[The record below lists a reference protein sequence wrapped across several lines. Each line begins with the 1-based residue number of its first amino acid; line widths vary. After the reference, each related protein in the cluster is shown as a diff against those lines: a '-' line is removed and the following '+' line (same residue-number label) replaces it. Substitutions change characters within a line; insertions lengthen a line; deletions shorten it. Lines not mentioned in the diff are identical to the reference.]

1 MLSVETKERLD
12 YKKFDDMSTEA
23 LETVLQADFDAPEAE
38 QMDVDTIMYITNLLI
53 EREKADSQNSAK
65 NVAAA
70 KAEFYRE
77 YYPLMDNKGLV
88 QDIVADVEEMVNSSA
103 KRNKIS
109 LVHQTWYKKVA
120 GMAAAILI
128 VFCVGSVTAYAF
140 GIGPIAKWNEDR
152 FWFETT
158 PVTAELANVVSDFN
172 NAEKLVPKWL
182 PDGFEYENMD
192 IVNYSDWSG
201 INSSFVKNTD
211 NDTYHIFI
219 DYYFNNANEHL
230 IYEKTNKDAVKYTK
244 NGIDHY
250 IITNSNNITIVWL
263 NGDFECSVTGKI
275 TESEAKKIINSIY

>member
-12 YKKFDDMSTEA
+12 YNKFDDMSTEA
-23 LETVLQADFDAPEAE
+23 LKAVLQADFDAPEAE
-38 QMDVDTIMYITNLLI
+38 QMDVDTIMYITNLLV
-53 EREKADSQNSAK
+53 EREKAYWQNSAK
-65 NVAAA
+65 TVADA
-70 KAEFYRE
+70 KAEFYKE
-77 YYPLMDNKGLV
+77 YYPLKDNKELV
-88 QDIVADVEEMVNSSA
+88 RDIIGDVDKEINFSRKPDKPV
-103 KRNKIS
+103 KF
-109 LVHQTWYKKVA
+109 YKKIASMV
-120 GMAAAILI
+120 AAILI

-152 FWFETT
+152 FWFETS

-182 PDGFEYENMD
+182 PDGFEFENVD
-192 IVNYSDWSG
+192 VVNYSNVNQ

-211 NDTYHIFI
+211 DGILHIYI
-219 DYYFNNANEHL
+219 DYDLNNVNGHL
-230 IYEKTNKDAVKYTK
+230 IYEKIDEDAIKYTK

-263 NGDFECSVTGKI
+263 NGNFDCSITGKI